1 VVCARRRV
9 ALAAAVAAALVL
21 LVPPVA
27 SARLPHDRRQPRQW
41 ALSRDA
47 ALDVP
52 GAWGLSQGAGVVVAV
67 IDTGTSADHPDLTP
81 DLWVNPGEIERNGI
95 DDDEDGH
102 VDDVHG
108 VNLTTEG
115 APQDITD
122 RNGHGT
128 LIAGVLAAAA
138 DGRGIVGV
146 AYRARL
152 MTVKVLDAEA
162 TGRTTAVAQGIRYAV
177 QHGARVLNLSLGTDD
192 VDADVR
198 SAIEEAG
205 AAEVLVVCSAGN
217 MHRNVDAVPSYPV
230 SLPEPNVLGV
240 GATAA
245 ADGGRTL
252 APFSNWGPTAVP
264 VAAPGDRILTT
275 SRDGRYAYAWG
286 TSLAA
291 PHVAGV
297 AALVV
302 SIRPGISAVAL
313 RAALVDAAA
322 QGSVPGLPRDV
333 DAAAS
338 VRSVR

>member
-1 VVCARRRV
+1 MLGACGRV

-21 LVPPVA
+21 LAPPVS
-27 SARLPHDRRQPRQW
+27 SAGLPNDGRQARQW
-41 ALSRDA
+41 ALSRGA
-47 ALDVP
+47 ALGIP
-52 GAWGLSQGAGVVVAV
+52 AAWSLSQSTGVVVAV
-67 IDTGTSADHPDLTP
+67 IDTGTRADHPDLAP
-81 DLWVNPGEIERNGI
+81 NLWVNPGEIAGNGI
-95 DDDEDGH
+95 DDDGDGH

-122 RNGHGT
+122 RHGHGT
-128 LIAGVLAAAA
+128 LVAGVLAAAA

-146 AYRARL
+146 A
-152 MTVKVLDAEA
+152 
-162 TGRTTAVAQGIRYAV
+162 AVAEGIRYAV
-177 QHGARVLNLSLGTDD
+177 EHGARIVNLSLGCNELDMNLQ
-192 VDADVR
+192 

-217 MHRNVDAVPSYPV
+217 MRRNVDAAPSYPV

-240 GATAA
+240 GATVA

-252 APFSNWGPTAVP
+252 ASFSNWGPAAVP

-275 SRDGRYAYAWG
+275 SRDGRYAYSWG

-297 AALVV
+297 AALVA
-302 SIRPGISAVAL
+302 SINPEISAAAL
-313 RAALVDAAA
+313 RAALVDRAA
-322 QGSVPGLPRDV
+322 QGSAPELPRYV
-333 DAAAS
+333 DASAS

>member
-1 VVCARRRV
+1 VLGACGRV

-21 LVPPVA
+21 LAPAVS
-27 SARLPHDRRQPRQW
+27 SAGLPDDRRQARQW
-41 ALSRDA
+41 ALSRGATLGIPA
-47 ALDVP
+47 A
-52 GAWGLSQGAGVVVAV
+52 WSLSQGTGVVVAV
-67 IDTGTSADHPDLTP
+67 IDTGTRADHPDLAP
-81 DLWVNPGEIERNGI
+81 NLWVNPGEIAGNGI
-95 DDDEDGH
+95 DDDGDGH

-115 APQDITD
+115 APQDIGD

-128 LIAGVLAAAA
+128 LVAGVLAAAA

-146 AYRARL
+146 AYRSRL
-152 MTVKVLDAEA
+152 MTVKVLDQAA
-162 TGRTTAVAQGIRYAV
+162 TGAMAAVAEGIRYAV
-177 QHGARVLNLSLGTDD
+177 EHGARIVNLSLGSNELDMNL
-192 VDADVR
+192 R

-217 MHRNVDAVPSYPV
+217 MRRNVDAAPSYPV

-240 GATAA
+240 GATVA

-252 APFSNWGPTAVP
+252 ASFSNWGPAAVP

-275 SRDGRYAYAWG
+275 SRDGRYAYSWG

-297 AALVV
+297 AALVA
-302 SIRPGISAVAL
+302 SINPGISAVAL
-313 RAALVDAAA
+313 RAALVDHAT
-322 QGSVPGLPRDV
+322 QGSAPGRPRYV
-333 DAAAS
+333 DASAS